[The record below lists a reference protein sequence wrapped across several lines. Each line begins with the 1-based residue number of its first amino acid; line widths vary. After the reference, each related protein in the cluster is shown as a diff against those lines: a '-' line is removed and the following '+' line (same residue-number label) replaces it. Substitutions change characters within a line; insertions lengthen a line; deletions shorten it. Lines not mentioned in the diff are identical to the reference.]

1 LQHYRNYD
9 CTGKRIMSPADTLL
23 ESQETQETNKRI
35 NKKDLLRKLER
46 EREILNWLAAEKDL
60 SSEELLNQ
68 SKKIDRL
75 INCWYRFK
83 TGMSN

>member
-1 LQHYRNYD
+1 
-9 CTGKRIMSPADTLL
+9 MSPADTLL

-68 SKKIDRL
+68 SKKLTD
-75 INCWYRFK
+75 
-83 TGMSN
+83 

>member
-1 LQHYRNYD
+1 
-9 CTGKRIMSPADTLL
+9 MSPADTLL